1 MGLSA
6 ALFAILKSGGLA
18 MGNKG
23 TVSPYI
29 VSVIQA
35 FVIILFV
42 ACVFVQNEYAKRK
55 LIKQAKAKKAAE
67 TAEKGV

>member
-1 MGLSA
+1 
-6 ALFAILKSGGLA
+6 

-35 FVIILFV
+35 FVIILVV
-42 ACVFVQNEYAKRK
+42 ASVFVQNEYAKRK